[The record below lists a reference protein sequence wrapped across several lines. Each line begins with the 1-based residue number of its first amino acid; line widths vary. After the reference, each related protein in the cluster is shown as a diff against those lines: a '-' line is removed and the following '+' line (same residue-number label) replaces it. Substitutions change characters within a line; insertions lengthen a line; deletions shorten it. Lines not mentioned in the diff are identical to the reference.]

1 MCSQKSK
8 DTPIALRH
16 AFTLVELLVVIGII
30 AILVG
35 ILLPALS
42 RARAAARSVQCLS
55 NLRQI
60 GIGLVTYNQENKG
73 YIVPSYNL
81 PMASPGS
88 NYMAVPSLPMD
99 GWACIL
105 DRDKY
110 VKSGATPQSIA
121 SVYYCPDTFDLEGM
135 GLGQTSLIPGGQ
147 QGWTDWPIST
157 TGGDSSPKTAVTIPT
172 QGFNKIIRVG
182 YFVNAYNPLGS
193 APTGTANADLHNA
206 DLYYTTSVG
215 YGPDSQRQYLQPH
228 KIGRVHA
235 SSRLIAVADG
245 LYAGRQSV
253 DGIGMTNTRIAY
265 RHVGA
270 KGKNSA
276 SNAVFADGHAET
288 INAAEFPC
296 AYALTTSYT
305 TNKGTTTLPLQEQ
318 INGTGAT
325 VYSDPDFAWKL
336 FLAANPGAQ

>member
-1 MCSQKSK
+1 M
-8 DTPIALRH
+8 
-16 AFTLVELLVVIGII
+16 
-30 AILVG
+30 
-35 ILLPALS
+35 
-42 RARAAARSVQCLS
+42 
-55 NLRQI
+55 
-60 GIGLVTYNQENKG
+60 YNQENKG

-81 PMASPGS
+81 PYAAAA
-88 NYMAVPSLPMD
+88 NYTAVPTLPMD

-157 TGGDSSPKTAVTIPT
+157 TGGDSSPKTAVTIPS

-182 YFVNAYNPLGS
+182 YFINAYNPLGS
-193 APTGTANADLHNA
+193 APTGAANTDLHNA

-215 YGPDSQRQYLQPH
+215 YGPDSQGQYLQPH
-228 KIGRVHA
+228 KIGRVRA

-253 DGIGMTNTRIAY
+253 DGIGMTNSRIAY

-296 AYALTTSYT
+296 AYALTASYT
-305 TNKGTTTLPLQEQ
+305 NNKGSTTFPQQEQ
-318 INGTGAT
+318 INSSGAN
-325 VYSDPDFAWKL
+325 DLCRPRIRCKI
-336 FLAANPGAQ
+336 FLAANPAAQ